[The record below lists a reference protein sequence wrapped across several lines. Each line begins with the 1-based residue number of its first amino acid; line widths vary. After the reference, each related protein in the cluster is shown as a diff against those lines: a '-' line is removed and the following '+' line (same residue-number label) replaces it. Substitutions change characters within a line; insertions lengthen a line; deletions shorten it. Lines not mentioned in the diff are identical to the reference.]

1 MEPYEVRFPKKR
13 AGVGALIGLAFG
25 AFVAVPWGS
34 FVAPEGPGLWLAAPL
49 VLAFTLLGAWFAT
62 VVSLGA
68 LDEAGIE
75 HPARPEDKH
84 PVLGGHQGHPT
95 PA

>member
-1 MEPYEVRFPKKR
+1 MEPYEVRFLKKR
-13 AGVGALIGLAFG
+13 AGVGALIGLALG

-34 FVAPEGPGLWLAAPL
+34 FVSPDGPGLWLAAPL

-75 HPARPEDKH
+75 HPARREDKH

>member
-1 MEPYEVRFPKKR
+1 MEPCKLRFPRKR

-25 AFVAVPWGS
+25 AFVAVPWGP
-34 FVAPEGPGLWLAAPL
+34 FVASGSPGLWLAAPL
-49 VLAFTLLGAWFAT
+49 VVSFTLLGAWFAT

-68 LDEAGIE
+68 LDEAAE
-75 HPARPEDKH
+75 HQVHAEDEH
-84 PVLGGHQGHPT
+84 HVFSDHHGHPT

>member
-1 MEPYEVRFPKKR
+1 MEPYKMRFPRKR

-25 AFVAVPWGS
+25 AFVAVPWGTFAAS
-34 FVAPEGPGLWLAAPL
+34 DSPGLWLAAPL

-62 VVSLGA
+62 VVSLGE
-68 LDEAGIE
+68 LDKAGAE
-75 HPARPEDKH
+75 HQVQAEDEH
-84 PVLGGHQGHPT
+84 HVFSGHHGHPT